1 MPPPPPER
9 RKSMWSGW
17 RPSCRPSGEQ
27 QDDVQVDTT
36 EREHGD
42 QPGDVSPAEKESDH
56 AKQSGGAHAERQAEE
71 RQERD
76 ARCAGHRSARRGAT
90 WSRSSRRAVWRA
102 KFQLR
107 QSSCSRRARCPSRPA
122 ATAHRAV
129 ASRRGYAR
137 SRTGTASALSDAAY
151 QPSKGRSTGGRAR
164 LVRTIRASG
173 FTRCSAPST
182 ANPRTRAPKAKRRRC
197 PRSAVQPNHAATPAR
212 YSMKAVEYRRI
223 SESPYALTYSRM
235 RSRADAMTTAT
246 SRSRTR

>member
-27 QDDVQVDTT
+27 RNDLQVDTT

-42 QPGDVSPAEKESDH
+42 QPGDVLPAEKESDD

-90 WSRSSRRAVWRA
+90 WSRSSRRAGWGA

-107 QSSCSRRARCPSRPA
+107 QSSCSRRARCLSRPA

-129 ASRRGYAR
+129 ASRRGYAC
-137 SRTGTASALSDAAY
+137 SRTGTAAALSDAAY
-151 QPSKGRSTGGRAR
+151 RSEEHTSELQSR
-164 LVRTIRASG
+164 L
-173 FTRCSAPST
+173 
-182 ANPRTRAPKAKRRRC
+182 
-197 PRSAVQPNHAATPAR
+197 
-212 YSMKAVEYRRI
+212 
-223 SESPYALTYSRM
+223 
-235 RSRADAMTTAT
+235 
-246 SRSRTR
+246 